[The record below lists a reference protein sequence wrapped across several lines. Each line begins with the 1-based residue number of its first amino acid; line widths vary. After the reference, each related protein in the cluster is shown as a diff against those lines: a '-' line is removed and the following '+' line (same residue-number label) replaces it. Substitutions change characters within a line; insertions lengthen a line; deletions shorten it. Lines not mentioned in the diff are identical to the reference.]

1 MLHNFFKKY
10 IVEYPKLIIS
20 SIVFI
25 SLVLVNFALS
35 LEIDVSADTLLLE
48 GDKDLAY
55 SKVVSKRFNS
65 SSFLVLTYSIKD
77 DLLNKKNIDNI
88 KILTNK
94 FILLDNVLSVGS
106 IVNVALLQSPVK
118 PISELFENITT
129 LESKNIDKSLVKLEF
144 LNSPIYANNLVSKDF
159 KTTALSI
166 NIVSNLPKETYHD
179 LILSIKD
186 VMTDFTST
194 HNDVELHLAGVEMIS
209 DDMVEYIKSDLFT
222 FGFLIVGLLFIILFY
237 LLKSLDWVFIA
248 ISICSASLIITS
260 GLISLFAFKITV
272 VSSNFISLQLIMN
285 MSLVVHLIIKYK
297 ELYENN
303 IKFTQKELV
312 LKTISTMSTP
322 SFFVIATSIAGF
334 SSLVMSGILP
344 VIVFGWMMSLG
355 LVVSLIIT
363 FLMFPSLVLLVG
375 KKQFK
380 EALNDNTSFMKS
392 VAKYANTHKK
402 IILTLSLMAVLS
414 TLYGVS
420 KLRVENSFID
430 YFKKDT
436 DTYKGM
442 YLLDNELGGTIPLD
456 IILTF
461 KEKKEGAVLEDDDG
475 FDEFEEEFLQ
485 DDDDKELYWFT
496 TQKMLTIQKVHQYLA
511 AKEEIGKVISLFTI
525 DEILSILNN
534 NKAPDS
540 LMLNLIKKELPDKY
554 KEVVL
559 SPYLNIEHNQ
569 VRISARV
576 IDSKPE
582 LKRDEFI
589 KQIRTDLDELLNE
602 SYVDYR
608 VSGLLLMYN
617 NMLQSL
623 FNSQIKTIG
632 VVIFM
637 LFSMFLILFKS
648 FKIALMAMLV
658 NIVPVSMIFG
668 FMGIANIPLDMMTI
682 TIASIGIG
690 IAVDN
695 TIHYIYRYRLEYK
708 KTKDLKQSVINSHSS
723 IGIAMFYTSI
733 VIMVGFSVLVFSNFI
748 PTIYFGLLTMLAMF
762 MAILSNL
769 FLLPVLL
776 VSFYKEK
783 EIKG

>member
-1 MLHNFFKKY
+1 MLYGFFKKY
-10 IVEYPKLIIS
+10 IVEYPKAILASII
-20 SIVFI
+20 FI
-25 SLVLVNFALS
+25 ALVLVNFALT

-55 SKVVSKRFNS
+55 SKQVSKRFNS
-65 SSFLVLTYSIKD
+65 ASFLVLTYSIND
-77 DLLNKKNIDNI
+77 DLLNQKNIDNI
-88 KILTNK
+88 KKLTNK
-94 FILLDNVLSVGS
+94 ILVIDGVISVDS

-118 PISELFENITT
+118 PLSDLLKNIPT
-129 LESKNIDKSLVKLEF
+129 LESENVDKSLVKLEF
-144 LNSPIYANNLVSKDF
+144 LNSPIYSNNLVSKDF

-166 NIVSNLPKETYHD
+166 NITSNLTKENYHD
-179 LILSIKD
+179 LILSIKNI
-186 VMTDFTST
+186 TNDFSST
-194 HNDVELHLAGVEMIS
+194 HKDVKLHLGGVEMIS
-209 DDMVEYIKSDLFT
+209 DDMVEYVKSDLLT
-222 FGFLIVGLLFIILFY
+222 FGLLIIALLFIILFY
-237 LLKSLDWVFIA
+237 LLKSIDWVFIA

-297 ELYENN
+297 ELYTNDVE
-303 IKFTQKELV
+303 FTQKELV

-322 SFFVIATSIAGF
+322 SFFVITTSIAGF

-355 LVVSLIIT
+355 LLVSLLIT
-363 FLMFPSLVLLVG
+363 FLMFPSLLLLIG
-375 KKQFK
+375 KKQHK
-380 EALNDNTSFMKS
+380 HTIKDNASFMRS
-392 VAKYANTHKK
+392 VAKYSYTHKK
-402 IILTLSLMAVLS
+402 TILSFALVAILS
-414 TLYGVS
+414 TFYGVS
-420 KLRVENSFID
+420 NLRVENSFID

-442 YLLDNELGGTIPLD
+442 YLIDNELGGTIPLD

-461 KEKKEGAVLEDDDG
+461 KEQKEEVYLEDEG
-475 FDEFEEEFLQ
+475 FDEFEEEFLE
-485 DDDDKELYWFT
+485 DEEDKENYWFT
-496 TQKMLTIQKVHQYLA
+496 SEKMLTIKKVHEYLD
-511 AKEEIGKVISLFTI
+511 KKDEIGKVISLSTI
-525 DEILSILNN
+525 NEILTILNN
-534 NKAPDS
+534 NQAPDS
-540 LMLNLIKKELPDKY
+540 LMLNLIKKELPAKY
-554 KEVVL
+554 KDAIL

-569 VRISARV
+569 VRITARV
-576 IDSKPE
+576 VDSMPE

-589 KQIRTDLDELLNE
+589 RQIREDLDEMLDD

-637 LFSMFLILFKS
+637 LFMMFLILFRN
-648 FKIALMAMLV
+648 FKIALMAMFV

-695 TIHYIYRYRLEYK
+695 TIHYIYRYKIEYA
-708 KTKDLKQSVINSHSS
+708 KTKDLRVSVVNAHSS

-748 PTIYFGLLTMLAMF
+748 PTIYFGLLTMLAML